1 MGLGLF
7 FVEKKI
13 VDCHVLG
20 LAVYMYMFSILYMYS
35 ILMSSNI
42 YMYNNQWGDSPFSLR
57 SKHFCGVWEQRK
69 TEEWDFR
76 CFYRAKNGARAK
88 KRKRGLG
95 ELRGVEGNEGTA
107 CRQTPG
113 FWKPPF
119 ASERSSRLA
128 GIVEFY
134 WHVSI
139 EELKLLRCSRVV
151 YKKLAA

>member
-20 LAVYMYMFSILYMYS
+20 LAVYMYS

-42 YMYNNQWGDSPFSLR
+42 YMYNNQWGDSPFSLH
-57 SKHFCGVWEQRK
+57 SKHFYGVWEQK
-69 TEEWDFR
+69 KAEEWDFR

-88 KRKRGLG
+88 KRKRGL
-95 ELRGVEGNEGTA
+95 REGNEGTA

-119 ASERSSRLA
+119 ASKRSSRLA
-128 GIVEFY
+128 GIVKFY

-139 EELKLLRCSRVV
+139 KELKLLRRSKVV
-151 YKKLAA
+151 YKKL